1 MDTGND
7 YGDTSTH
14 KNDVPDKKV
23 NDIDLF
29 KQTYKIPNKMWMLKT
44 CNKYIFSTKVWHKK
58 TDFGE
63 FLSNS
68 KISLESGTMA
78 CL

>member
-1 MDTGND
+1 MPNTEEICQRINCNIISNDLDTGND

-29 KQTYKIPNKMWMLKT
+29 KQTYKIPNIKT
-44 CNKYIFSTKVWHKK
+44 CNKYIFSTKV
-58 TDFGE
+58 
-63 FLSNS
+63 
-68 KISLESGTMA
+68 
-78 CL
+78 